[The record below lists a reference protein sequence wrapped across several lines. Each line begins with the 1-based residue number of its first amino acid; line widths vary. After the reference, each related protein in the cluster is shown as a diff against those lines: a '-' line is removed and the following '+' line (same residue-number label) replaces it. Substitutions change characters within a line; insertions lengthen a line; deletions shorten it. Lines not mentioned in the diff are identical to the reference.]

1 MNPQSGTCHLY
12 GPPRPQ
18 ETLSLSPSLL
28 YVPRSSAAPFHPL
41 GSCSTS
47 PAGVISPP
55 KGVPGG
61 CGGRGPPVAAPTVV
75 VVVGKGRGRGSAPPP
90 ARGGRAAGPRT
101 GTLPEGGGTTRRQ
114 GRARTTPHPVG
125 GGLLQRCRSSI
136 RLSVPSPPSKLR
148 GTHPARRRWRRGRG
162 RRRRPRRRRGRGCRC
177 GDTPARESDPA
188 GEKTKNDVSHEK
200 KNPKPKT
207 PQHFVNG
214 KHRNSPSPKQPK
226 NRVPAPKRCRGG
238 HSERRDTPSRLL
250 LPSVCGGA
258 GGGRGWGRW
267 GRRGG
272 RPKPGCRGG
281 CEPGRGGR
289 RGAELLTPP
298 GRAPG
303 PQNGAGAGAGESRG
317 A

>member
-125 GGLLQRCRSSI
+125 GGLLQRCRSSV

-207 PQHFVNG
+207 LQHFVNR

-238 HSERRDTPSRLL
+238 TQKDGTPPPGCCYLQFAEE
-250 LPSVCGGA
+250 PAAGA
-258 GGGRGWGRW
+258 GGD
-267 GRRGG
+267 GG
-272 RPKPGCRGG
+272 GG
-281 CEPGRGGR
+281 EEGVPNPAAGG
-289 RGAELLTPP
+289 A
-298 GRAPG
+298 AS
-303 PQNGAGAGAGESRG
+303 QGEEGGGGQSF
-317 A
+317 